1 MNTNYSLLIEDVG
14 QNFTKLSKNTIDLLK
29 ENGGPYEKYADKLE
43 SVLDEVEEN
52 SLIKIA
58 LVGQYSAGKSSIISA
73 LTGNKDIKIDADIA
87 TDVPQDYYWNGVIL
101 TDTPG
106 LYTERKDH
114 DAKTYEAIKSS
125 DLLLYVLTSDLF
137 DDIVLDNF
145 IKLAF
150 EEAYRNKMMLV
161 VNKMS
166 LERGDF
172 DVLRNNYIETLQNSL
187 QPHTLEEFK
196 PVFIDA
202 ADYIE
207 GIEDDFEDLIETSH
221 FEELIT
227 AINQFVYEKGLLGKV
242 DTPIRQAI
250 SEIGKALTENSTEGS
265 KEFFLLLER
274 IENRV
279 KKSIEK
285 SQNNLNFITSDL
297 RSDIVSLGNQLTS
310 MIGAEKIDF
319 EGEQKII
326 EAKLKKRI
334 EDANNELEEML
345 KKERDELTEQV
356 QDILASDL
364 ADSFFASVDV
374 GSDHIKAGN
383 VDIKDFSNLQKN
395 FKAINTVVEKA
406 TGGILKLSS
415 KGASGFVKSTVVS
428 GSELHKGIYQV
439 GKFFGHSFKPWQ
451 AVNAAKFLTNVA
463 KVAGP
468 ILAVAGVLLEI
479 TGHVKEEQ
487 NLRKV
492 LQAKNECS
500 SSFVSL
506 AKSTQEQFQKQF
518 DEYKN
523 KTYNSVLEEISNQRK
538 EATLQNQNVSSI
550 NQKLQSNLEQFE
562 VLIKRLGSLD

>member
-1 MNTNYSLLIEDVG
+1 MNSNYSLLIEEVG
-14 QNFTKLSKNTIDLLK
+14 QRFIQISGDSVQLLQSQ
-29 ENGGPYEKYADKLE
+29 GTPYETYAE
-43 SVLDEVEEN
+43 SIEKVMGAVKED
-52 SLIKIA
+52 SLIKVA
-58 LVGQYSAGKSSIISA
+58 LVGQYSAGKSTIISA

-87 TDVPQDYYWNGVIL
+87 TDVPEDYDWNGVIL

-114 DAKTYEAIKSS
+114 DARTYEAIKVS

-137 DDIVLDNF
+137 DDIVLENF
-145 IKLAF
+145 VKLAY
-150 EEAYRNKMMLV
+150 EDAYRSKMMLV

-166 LERGDF
+166 MEQGEF
-172 DVLRNNYIETLQNSL
+172 AELRSNYLETLKTSL
-187 QPHTLEEFK
+187 MPHDLGEFS

-207 GIEDDFEDLIETSH
+207 GVEDDFQELLESSH
-221 FEELIT
+221 FDELVT
-227 AINQFVYEKGLLGKV
+227 AINGFVHEKGLLGKM
-242 DTPIRQAI
+242 DTPIRQVV

-265 KEFFLLLER
+265 REFFLLLER

-285 SQNNLNFITSDL
+285 SQNNLNIITSDM
-297 RSDIVSLGNQLTS
+297 RSAIVTLGNQLTS
-310 MIGAEKIDF
+310 LIGGENVDF
-319 EGEQKII
+319 EGEQKKVETEIRQ
-326 EAKLKKRI
+326 LI
-334 EDANNELEEML
+334 EDANNRLEDML
-345 KKERDELTEQV
+345 KAEREELTEQIE
-356 QDILASDL
+356 DILNSDL
-364 ADSFFASVDV
+364 ADSFFSSVEIDTA
-374 GSDHIKAGN
+374 HIKGGN
-383 VDIKDFSNLQKN
+383 VDMTDISNLQKN
-395 FKAINTVVEKA
+395 FKAINNIVEKA
-406 TGGILKLSS
+406 TGGILKFSNNAA
-415 KGASGFVKSTVVS
+415 GGFVKSS
-428 GSELHKGIYQV
+428 AMRGSDLHKGIYQV

-468 ILAVAGVLLEI
+468 VLAIAGVLLEI

-500 SSFVSL
+500 SSFVAL

-523 KTYNSVLEEISNQRK
+523 NSYNVVLEEISNQRK
-538 EATLQNQNVSSI
+538 EAQTQNQSTLAFHHH
-550 NQKLQSNLEQFE
+550 LQGNLEE
-562 VLIKRLGSLD
+562 LESLIKRLAM